1 MGGAL
6 VGLAAFAV
14 FWDGQVTL
22 LIEEGA
28 IGALVSLTVFAVAVV
43 FPLT

>member
-1 MGGAL
+1 LG
-6 VGLAAFAV
+6 VAAFAV
-14 FWDGQVTL
+14 FWDGQTTL

-28 IGALVSLTVFAVAVV
+28 IGALVSLALVAVAVI